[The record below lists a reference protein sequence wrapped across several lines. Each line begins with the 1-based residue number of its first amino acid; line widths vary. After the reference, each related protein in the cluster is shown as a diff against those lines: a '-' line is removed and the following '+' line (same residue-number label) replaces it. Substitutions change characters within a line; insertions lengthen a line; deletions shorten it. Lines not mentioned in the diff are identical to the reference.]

1 MPIAKEGKNKN
12 FGYKCHK
19 MPGTAKLVWLH
30 NFMAS
35 TFIYMPKSTLTHP
48 EAFDS
53 CRGGKSLTSS

>member
-35 TFIYMPKSTLTHP
+35 TFIYMPKSTL
-48 EAFDS
+48 
-53 CRGGKSLTSS
+53 SLTQRPLTPVEVEKV

>member
-35 TFIYMPKSTLTHP
+35 TFIYMPKSTL
-48 EAFDS
+48 
-53 CRGGKSLTSS
+53 SLIQRPLTPVEVEKV